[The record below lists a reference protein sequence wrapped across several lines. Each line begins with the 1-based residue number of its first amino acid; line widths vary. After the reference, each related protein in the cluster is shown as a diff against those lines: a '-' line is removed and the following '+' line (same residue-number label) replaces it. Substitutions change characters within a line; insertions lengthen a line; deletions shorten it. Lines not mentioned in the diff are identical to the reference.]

1 MLCQNLSEVNRS
13 CLLIN
18 RSRSAAAFEKVFT
31 TNNHKLTVLKLVK
44 KNLFEND
51 GNICF
56 NCLKTYYSLSSFSV
70 FFVVFVYHCPRL
82 GYSKAK
88 QNIPQILLQVT
99 YQVLPRIQ
107 VWSKTIFWLKFCLIY
122 HTFWNFEKKK
132 YSYLFSYYRFVY
144 GDTILSWKCLAKPI
158 LHILF
163 SDPLFFYQ
171 LSMQFQSF

>member
-1 MLCQNLSEVNRS
+1 MNKNFLEAKAVLSDVNCKFMLCQNLSEVNRS

-70 FFVVFVYHCPRL
+70 FFVVFVFHCPRL

-122 HTFWNFEKKK
+122 HTF
-132 YSYLFSYYRFVY
+132 
-144 GDTILSWKCLAKPI
+144 
-158 LHILF
+158 
-163 SDPLFFYQ
+163 
-171 LSMQFQSF
+171 

>member
-1 MLCQNLSEVNRS
+1 MNKNFLEAKAVLSDVNCKFMLCQNLSEVNRS

-70 FFVVFVYHCPRL
+70 FLLSLFIIVLVWDTQKQ
-82 GYSKAK
+82 SKIFHK
-88 QNIPQILLQVT
+88 
-99 YQVLPRIQ
+99 YCYKLPTR
-107 VWSKTIFWLKFCLIY
+107 
-122 HTFWNFEKKK
+122 
-132 YSYLFSYYRFVY
+132 
-144 GDTILSWKCLAKPI
+144 
-158 LHILF
+158 
-163 SDPLFFYQ
+163 FYQ
-171 LSMQFQSF
+171 GFKCGARPFFG